1 MAGFDLNKLQ
11 KDYRVDRKTQTLSTG
26 GNDQD
31 VKAMLELY
39 ADLVDQVDPQA
50 DQEKD
55 KSDQETTLTDQET
68 IQADQETTRRGKN
81 TTQTTI
87 QTDQETTQRG
97 KNTTQ
102 TTTQTDHKTTRTGDK
117 IHYEPQNGSQ
127 NSQDEPQNCVQEV
140 HEPQNELQRLLDTV
154 RTNYDNKSYRT
165 FPESPGF

>member
-68 IQADQETTRRGKN
+68 IQA
-81 TTQTTI
+81 
-87 QTDQETTQRG
+87 DQETTQRG